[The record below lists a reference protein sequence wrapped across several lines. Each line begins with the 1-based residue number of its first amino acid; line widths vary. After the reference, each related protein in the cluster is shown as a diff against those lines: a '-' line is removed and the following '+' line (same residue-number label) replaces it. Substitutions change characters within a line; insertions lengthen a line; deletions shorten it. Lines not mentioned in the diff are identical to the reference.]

1 MKKYHGEVSDLV
13 MVSRMKL
20 DPVSLRLFV
29 SVVEEGTIAAAA
41 KREHIAAAAVS
52 KRLSELEELLDSTL
66 LKRTNK
72 GVTPTDA
79 GLSLLFMARS
89 ALNNLNEIV
98 VQMRDYSHGRRGSV
112 QVLANISA
120 ITQFMP
126 GLIKSFMARYPL
138 IHIGLE
144 ERRSLE
150 ITKAV
155 AENRADIGIFTR
167 LPHGADIEVFPF
179 RHDQLVLLV
188 PNEHPLAERE
198 SVSFAETLEYDYIAL
213 RSGTH
218 LNFQL
223 IKAANDIGR
232 SLKIRMEVSSYDAL
246 CLMVQAG
253 VGIGIM
259 PKGSVEIYRMEG
271 ACIVN
276 LHEDWAQRAL
286 NVCVRS
292 RAGLSASAALFL
304 DHLLAGNS
312 V

>member
-1 MKKYHGEVSDLV
+1 
-13 MVSRMKL
+13 MKL
-20 DPVSLRLFV
+20 DPVSLRLFI
-29 SVVEEGTIAAAA
+29 SVIEEGTITAAA

-52 KRLSELEELLDSTL
+52 KRLSELEELLDSKL
-66 LKRTNK
+66 LTRTNK
-72 GVTPTDA
+72 GITPTTA
-79 GLSLLFMARS
+79 GISLLYMARS

-112 QVLANISA
+112 HVLANISA

-126 GLIKSFMARYPL
+126 GLIKSFMDLYPL
-138 IHIGLE
+138 INVALE
-144 ERRSLE
+144 EKESLG

-167 LPHGADIEVFPF
+167 MPHGADIEVFPF
-179 RHDQLVLLV
+179 RKDRLTLLV
-188 PNEHPLAERE
+188 PNGHPLADRKIIK
-198 SVSFAETLEYDYIAL
+198 FTDTLDYEYVAL

-232 SLKIRMEVSSYDAL
+232 SLKIRMEVSTYDAL

-259 PKGSVEIYRMEG
+259 PEESVGIYKMDG
-271 ACIVN
+271 ARTVV
-276 LHEDWAQRAL
+276 LDEEWALREL
-286 NVCVRS
+286 TLCVRS
-292 RAGLSASAALFL
+292 REGLSMAAGLFL
-304 DHLLAGNS
+304 EHLMGE
-312 V
+312 

>member
-1 MKKYHGEVSDLV
+1 
-13 MVSRMKL
+13 MKL

-29 SVVEEGTIAAAA
+29 SVIEEGTIAAAA

-52 KRLSELEELLDSTL
+52 KRLSELEELLDAKL
-66 LKRTNK
+66 LTRTNK
-72 GVTPTDA
+72 GITPTAA
-79 GLSLLFMARS
+79 GMSLLFMARS

-112 QVLANISA
+112 HVLANISA
-120 ITQFMP
+120 VTQFMP
-126 GLIKSFMARYPL
+126 GLIKSFMDLYPL
-138 IHIGLE
+138 IHVVLE
-144 ERRSLE
+144 EKESLA

-179 RHDQLVLLV
+179 RTDRLVLLV
-188 PNEHPLAERE
+188 PNDHPLAERK
-198 SVSFAETLEYDYIAL
+198 SVTFAETLDHEYVVL

-223 IKAANDIGR
+223 IKAANDMGR

-253 VGIGIM
+253 VGVGIM
-259 PKGSVEIYRMEG
+259 PEGSVGIYKMDG
-271 ACIVN
+271 ARAVV
-276 LHEDWAQRAL
+276 LEEDWALRELAL
-286 NVCVRS
+286 CVRS
-292 RAGLSASAALFL
+292 REGLSIAAGLFM
-304 DHLLAGNS
+304 DHVLSLSGG
-312 V
+312 

>member
-1 MKKYHGEVSDLV
+1 
-13 MVSRMKL
+13 MKL

-52 KRLSELEELLDSTL
+52 KRLSELEELLDSKL
-66 LKRTNK
+66 LDRSNK
-72 GVTPTDA
+72 GITPTDA

-112 QVLANISA
+112 HVLANISA

-126 GLIKSFMARYPL
+126 AKIKSFMDLYPL
-138 IHIGLE
+138 ISVSME
-144 ERRSLE
+144 ERQSLA

-155 AENRADIGIFTR
+155 AENRADVGIFTR

-179 RHDQLVLLV
+179 RHDRLVLLV
-188 PNEHPLAERE
+188 PNDHPLAVRDC
-198 SVSFAETLEYDYIAL
+198 VSFSETLDHAYVAL
-213 RSGTH
+213 SSGTH

-223 IKAANDIGR
+223 IKAANDLGR

-246 CLMVQAG
+246 CGMVQAG
-253 VGIGIM
+253 VGIGIL
-259 PKGSVEIYRMEG
+259 PEGSMSLYKIDRAKMVRLDEAWTSREIS
-271 ACIVN
+271 
-276 LHEDWAQRAL
+276 
-286 NVCVRS
+286 VCVRS
-292 RAGLSASAALFL
+292 REALSVAAGLFL
-304 DHLLAGNS
+304 DHLLEGQ
-312 V
+312 

>member
-1 MKKYHGEVSDLV
+1 
-13 MVSRMKL
+13 MKL

-52 KRLSELEELLDSTL
+52 KRLSELEELLDSKL
-66 LKRTNK
+66 LNRTNK
-72 GVTPTDA
+72 GITATDA

-112 QVLANISA
+112 SVLANISA

-126 GLIKSFMARYPL
+126 GLIQSFMAQYPL
-138 IHIGLE
+138 INI
-144 ERRSLE
+144 SLDE
-150 ITKAV
+150 QQSLAITKAV

-179 RHDQLVLLV
+179 RTDRLVLLV
-188 PNEHPLAERE
+188 PNDHRLARRE
-198 SVSFAETLEYDYIAL
+198 SVTFGETLDEQYVAL

-223 IKAANDIGR
+223 IKAANDLGR
-232 SLKIRMEVSSYDAL
+232 SLNIRMEVSSYDAL

-253 VGIGIM
+253 VGIGIL
-259 PKGSVEIYRMEG
+259 PEGSVGIYNLPG
-271 ACIVN
+271 ATAVR
-276 LHEDWAQRAL
+276 LEEDWALREL
-286 NVCVRS
+286 SVCVRS
-292 RAGLSASAALFL
+292 RQGLSVAAELFL
-304 DHLLAGNS
+304 GHLLNAGHRNPL
-312 V
+312 

>member
-1 MKKYHGEVSDLV
+1 
-13 MVSRMKL
+13 MKL

-29 SVVEEGTIAAAA
+29 SVIEEGTIAAAA

-52 KRLSELEELLDSTL
+52 KRLSELEALLDAKL
-66 LKRTNK
+66 LTRTNK
-72 GVTPTDA
+72 GISPTDA

-112 QVLANISA
+112 HVLANISA
-120 ITQFMP
+120 VTQFMP
-126 GLIKSFMARYPL
+126 ALIKSFMDHYPL
-138 IHIGLE
+138 INVVLE
-144 ERRSLE
+144 EEQSLG

-155 AENRADIGIFTR
+155 AENRADVGIFTR

-179 RHDQLVLLV
+179 RTDRLVLVV
-188 PNEHPLAERE
+188 PHGHPLADRQRIT
-198 SVSFAETLEYDYIAL
+198 FADTLDYAFVAL

-223 IKAANDIGR
+223 IKAANDLGR

-253 VGIGIM
+253 IGIGIM
-259 PKGSVEIYRMEG
+259 PAGSVEIYKMQG
-271 ACIVN
+271 ARVVT
-276 LHEDWAQRAL
+276 LDDEWASRELAL
-286 NVCVRS
+286 CVRT
-292 RAGLSASAALFL
+292 RAGLSMAAGLFVDHVLTASA
-304 DHLLAGNS
+304 
-312 V
+312 

>member
-1 MKKYHGEVSDLV
+1 MAAIHASPSGIP
-13 MVSRMKL
+13 MKL

-29 SVVEEGTIAAAA
+29 SVIEEGTIAAAA

-52 KRLSELEELLDSTL
+52 KRLSELEELLDAQL
-66 LKRTNK
+66 LNRTNK
-72 GVTPTDA
+72 GITATDA

-112 QVLANISA
+112 HVLANISA
-120 ITQFMP
+120 VTQFMP
-126 GLIKSFMARYPL
+126 ALIKSFMDVYPL
-138 IHIGLE
+138 INIVLE
-144 ERRSLE
+144 EQQSLG

-155 AENRADIGIFTR
+155 AENLADVGIFTR

-179 RHDQLVLLV
+179 RTDRLVLLV
-188 PNEHPLAERE
+188 PNGHPLADRE
-198 SVSFAETLEYDYIAL
+198 SIKFSDALDHEFVAL

-223 IKAANDIGR
+223 IKAANDLGR

-259 PKGSVEIYRMEG
+259 PQGSADIYKMDG
-271 ACIVN
+271 ARVVA
-276 LHEDWAQRAL
+276 LDEDWASREL
-286 NVCVRS
+286 TLCVRS
-292 RAGLSASAALFL
+292 REGLSTAAALFV
-304 DHLLAGNS
+304 DHLLAS
-312 V
+312 PAL

>member
-1 MKKYHGEVSDLV
+1 
-13 MVSRMKL
+13 MKL

-29 SVVEEGTIAAAA
+29 SVIEEGTIAAAA

-52 KRLSELEELLDSTL
+52 KRLSELEDLLDAPL
-66 LKRTNK
+66 LNRTNK
-72 GVTPTDA
+72 GITATDA

-120 ITQFMP
+120 VTQFMP
-126 GLIKSFMARYPL
+126 ALIKSFMDQYPL
-138 IHIGLE
+138 INIVLQE
-144 ERRSLE
+144 QKSLG

-155 AENRADIGIFTR
+155 AENRADVGIFTR

-179 RHDQLVLLV
+179 RTDRLVLLV
-188 PNEHPLAERE
+188 PNEHLLADRQG
-198 SVSFAETLEYDYIAL
+198 VRFADTLDHDFVAL

-223 IKAANDIGR
+223 IKAANDLGR

-259 PKGSVEIYRMEG
+259 PQGSADIYKMHG
-271 ACIVN
+271 ARVVA
-276 LHEDWAQRAL
+276 LEEDWANREL
-286 NVCVRS
+286 TLCVRS
-292 RAGLSASAALFL
+292 REGLSTAARLFV
-304 DHLLAGNS
+304 DHLLATPTLCQD
-312 V
+312 

>member
-1 MKKYHGEVSDLV
+1 
-13 MVSRMKL
+13 MKL

-29 SVVEEGTIAAAA
+29 SVIEEGTIAAAA

-52 KRLSELEELLDSTL
+52 KRLSELEELLDAQL
-66 LKRTNK
+66 LTRTNK
-72 GVTPTDA
+72 GITATDA

-112 QVLANISA
+112 HVLANISA
-120 ITQFMP
+120 VTQFMP
-126 GLIKSFMARYPL
+126 ALIKSFMDQYPL
-138 IHIGLE
+138 INIVLE
-144 ERRSLE
+144 EQQSLG

-155 AENRADIGIFTR
+155 AENRADVGIFTR

-179 RHDQLVLLV
+179 RTDRLVLLV
-188 PNEHPLAERE
+188 PNDHPLADRQ
-198 SVSFAETLEYDYIAL
+198 SVKFAETLDHSFVAL

-253 VGIGIM
+253 LGVGIM
-259 PKGSVEIYRMEG
+259 PQGSVDIYKMDG
-271 ACIVN
+271 ARVVA
-276 LHEDWAQRAL
+276 LEADWASREL
-286 NVCVRS
+286 TLCVRTREGLS
-292 RAGLSASAALFL
+292 TAAGLFV
-304 DHLLAGNS
+304 DHLLALHE

>member
-1 MKKYHGEVSDLV
+1 MAATPTRSPGTS
-13 MVSRMKL
+13 MKL

-52 KRLSELEELLDSTL
+52 KRLRELEELLDSKL
-66 LKRTNK
+66 LNRTNK
-72 GVTPTDA
+72 GITATDA

-112 QVLANISA
+112 HVLANISA

-126 GLIKSFMARYPL
+126 DLIKSFMDVYPL
-138 IHIGLE
+138 INVVLE
-144 ERRSLE
+144 EKESLG

-155 AENRADIGIFTR
+155 AENLADVGIFTR

-179 RHDQLVLLV
+179 RKDRLVLLV
-188 PNEHPLAERE
+188 PNEHPLAGRK
-198 SVSFAETLEYDYIAL
+198 SLTFADTLDHEFVAL

-223 IKAANDIGR
+223 IKAANDMGR

-259 PKGSVEIYRMEG
+259 PQGSVDIYKMDG
-271 ACIVN
+271 AHAVT
-276 LHEDWAQRAL
+276 LEEDWAIRELAL
-286 NVCVRS
+286 CVRS
-292 RAGLSASAALFL
+292 RESLSMAAGLFL
-304 DHLLAGNS
+304 DHLLAAS
-312 V
+312 ESRDE

>member
-1 MKKYHGEVSDLV
+1 
-13 MVSRMKL
+13 MKL

-52 KRLSELEELLDSTL
+52 KRLSELEELLDSKL
-66 LKRTNK
+66 LTRTNK
-72 GVTPTDA
+72 GITPTDA

-112 QVLANISA
+112 HVLANISA

-126 GLIKSFMARYPL
+126 GLIKSFMTLYPL
-138 IHIGLE
+138 IHVSLE
-144 ERRSLE
+144 EQQSLA

-179 RHDQLVLLV
+179 RSDRLVLLV
-188 PNEHPLAERE
+188 PNEHPLAGRD
-198 SVSFAETLEYDYIAL
+198 SVDLNDTLDYEYVAL

-218 LNFQL
+218 LNFQM
-223 IKAANDIGR
+223 IKAANDLGR
-232 SLKIRMEVSSYDAL
+232 SLKIRMEVASYDAL

-253 VGIGIM
+253 VGIGIL
-259 PKGSVEIYRMEG
+259 PEGSAAIYRLNG
-271 ACIVN
+271 ASIVRLN
-276 LHEDWAQRAL
+276 EPWASRELSA
-286 NVCVRS
+286 CVRS
-292 RAGLSASAALFL
+292 RAALSTAAQLFL
-304 DHLLAGNS
+304 AHVLGE
-312 V
+312 